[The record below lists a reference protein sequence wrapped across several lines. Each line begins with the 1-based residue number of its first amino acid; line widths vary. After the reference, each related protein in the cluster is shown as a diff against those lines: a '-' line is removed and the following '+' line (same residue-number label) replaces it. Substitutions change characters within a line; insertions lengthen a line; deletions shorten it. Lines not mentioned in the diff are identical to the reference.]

1 MSAYIPVD
9 LQRQIRD
16 CFANCCAYCRS
27 AEHLS
32 VAIFEIEHIL
42 PRSAGGSTVFE
53 NTCLA
58 CPTCNRFK
66 ADRVA
71 AADPATGNEV
81 PLFHPQREAWTDHFE
96 WNEDASEI
104 VALTPVGRVTIAAL
118 RMNRSQLIRV
128 RRMWVAMSE
137 HPPHLE

>member
-16 CFANCCAYCRS
+16 RFANCCAYCRS

-42 PRSAGGSTVFE
+42 PRSTGGSTVFE

-71 AADPATGNEV
+71 AADPATGKEV
-81 PLFHPQREAWTDHFE
+81 PLFHPQRDTWTDHFE

-104 VALTPVGRVTIAAL
+104 VALTPVGRATIAAL

-137 HPPHLE
+137 HPPLLE

>member
-71 AADPATGNEV
+71 AADPATGKEV
-81 PLFHPQREAWTDHFE
+81 SLFHPQRDTWTDHFE

>member
-1 MSAYIPVD
+1 MSAYIPVE

-16 CFANCCAYCRS
+16 RFANCCAYCRT
-27 AEHLS
+27 AEHLG
-32 VAIFEIEHIL
+32 VAIFEIEHIV

-66 ADRVA
+66 ADRQVV
-71 AADPATGNEV
+71 ADPATGKEV
-81 PLFHPQREAWTDHFE
+81 PLFHPQRDAWTDHFE

-104 VALTPVGRVTIAAL
+104 VALTPIGRATIAAL
-118 RMNRSQLIRV
+118 RMNRPQLIRV

>member
-9 LQRQIRD
+9 LQRQIRER
-16 CFANCCAYCRS
+16 FANCCAYCRS

-32 VAIFEIEHIL
+32 VAIFEIEHIV

-71 AADPATGNEV
+71 AADPATGKEV
-81 PLFHPQREAWTDHFE
+81 PLFHPQRDAWTDHFE

-104 VALTPVGRVTIAAL
+104 VALTPIGRATIAAL

>member
-1 MSAYIPVD
+1 MSAYIPVE
-9 LQRQIRD
+9 LQHEIRD
-16 CFANCCAYCRS
+16 RFANCCAYCRT
-27 AEHLS
+27 AEQLC
-32 VAIFEIEHIL
+32 VAIFEIEHIV
-42 PRSAGGSTVFE
+42 PRSVGGLTVFE

-66 ADRVA
+66 ADREV
-71 AADPATGNEV
+71 AADPATGNAV
-81 PLFHPQREAWTDHFE
+81 PLFHPQRDAWTDHFG

-104 VALTPVGRVTIAAL
+104 VALTPIGRATIAAL
-118 RMNRSQLIRV
+118 RMNRPQLIRV

>member
-1 MSAYIPVD
+1 MSAYIPVE
-9 LQRQIRD
+9 LQHEIRD
-16 CFANCCAYCRS
+16 RFANCCAYCRP
-27 AEHLS
+27 AEQLC
-32 VAIFEIEHIL
+32 VAIFEIEHIV
-42 PRSAGGSTVFE
+42 PRSVGGLTVFE

-66 ADRVA
+66 ADREV
-71 AADPATGNEV
+71 AADPATGNSV
-81 PLFHPQREAWTDHFE
+81 PLFHPQRYAWTDHFE

-104 VALTPVGRVTIAAL
+104 VALTPIGRATIAAL
-118 RMNRSQLIRV
+118 RMNRPQLIRV

>member
-1 MSAYIPVD
+1 MSAYIPVE

-16 CFANCCAYCRS
+16 RFANSCAYCQT

-32 VAIFEIEHIL
+32 VATFEIEHIV
-42 PRSAGGSTVFE
+42 PRSAGGATVFE

-71 AADPATGNEV
+71 AADPATRQEV
-81 PLFHPQREAWTDHFE
+81 PLFHPQRDDWTDHFE

-104 VALTPVGRVTIAAL
+104 VALTPIGRATIAAL
-118 RMNRSQLIRV
+118 RMNRPQLIRV